1 MCAGNEKTLQMQGKH
16 LLLVFR
22 RDKGNLKPHTK
33 SFSDALKCTDRRI
46 GVALLQTADI
56 RLCDACFCRKIFLSQ
71 MAFSASLSY
80 DLSETIGDIVLRW
93 IIGHDSTS

>member
-33 SFSDALKCTDRRI
+33 PFSDALKRADRRI
-46 GVALLQTADI
+46 GIALFQTADI
-56 RLCDACFCRKIFLSQ
+56 RLCNTGFRGKIFLRK
-71 MAFSASLSY
+71 MAFPSGLSD
-80 DLSETIGDIVLRW
+80 DLSETIGNIVLSRFT
-93 IIGHDSTS
+93 GHGYTS